1 MTYRVRNIG
10 IAVALAAL
18 AAILTIFYV
27 RNYTSNAEQAQE
39 TITVY
44 TATKDAAAGTL
55 GSDLVGALQA
65 EKVVRET
72 SAPGAI
78 TAPGQVEKLVVG
90 EAIYAGEQVTMRHFT
105 TVEEQGVRLEIT
117 GTERAYQLPGDA
129 NQLLAG
135 TLKPG
140 DRVDVVASI
149 DYKILNLRPT
159 NGRSSAGGGE
169 DAASDSV
176 AQNETFVASRVVLRD
191 LRVLEVAEDTGDS
204 SAIRESANPNL
215 SVVLAVTDAQI
226 QKLFFVQMN
235 SDWALQLR
243 PSDDPAD
250 SRESVETVGTVL
262 VDGLKASQLRLLA
275 GGTYVR

>member
-1 MTYRVRNIG
+1 MTYRVRNIA

-18 AAILTIFYV
+18 AAILTVVYV
-27 RNYTSNAEQAQE
+27 KNYTSNAEQAQE

-44 TATKDAAAGTL
+44 TATKDAEAGTL
-55 GSDLVGALQA
+55 GADLTGSLQA
-65 EKVVRET
+65 EKVVREA

-78 TAPGQVEKLVVG
+78 TAPGQIEKLVVG
-90 EAIYAGEQVTMRHFT
+90 EPIYAGEQITMRHFT

-135 TLKPG
+135 TLEPG

-149 DYKILNLRPT
+149 KYKLLNLRPS
-159 NGRSSAGGGE
+159 GRTS
-169 DAASDSV
+169 AASGSEEGNSV
-176 AQNETFVASRVVLRD
+176 AENETFVASRIVLRD
-191 LRVLEVAEDTGDS
+191 LRVLEVADTSGDS
-204 SAIRESANPNL
+204 SAIRETATAAL
-215 SVVLAVTDAQI
+215 SIVLAVSDAQA
-226 QKLFFVQMN
+226 QELFFVQKN
-235 SDWALQLR
+235 ADWALQLR

-250 SRESVETVGTVL
+250 SPESVETVGTVL

-275 GGTYVR
+275 GGSYVR